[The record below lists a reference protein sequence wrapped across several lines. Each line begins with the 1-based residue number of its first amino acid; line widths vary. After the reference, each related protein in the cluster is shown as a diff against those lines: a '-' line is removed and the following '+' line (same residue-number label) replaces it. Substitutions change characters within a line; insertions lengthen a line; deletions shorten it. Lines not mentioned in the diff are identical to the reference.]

1 MFTIEFD
8 IKEKCTINEGR
19 KIAFC
24 QFFTLFFISM
34 LKNETK
40 DEQTFIFMEEKSVK
54 LRLFDHSLTLFCLLS
69 AAAGVFKGPPPNLSA
84 VVDIFY

>member
-24 QFFTLFFISM
+24 HFFTLFFISM

-40 DEQTFIFMEEKSVK
+40 DEQTFIFMEEKK
-54 LRLFDHSLTLFCLLS
+54 RQ
-69 AAAGVFKGPPPNLSA
+69 AAAF
-84 VVDIFY
+84 